1 MKAYTEECPS
11 WSFPSEY
18 EGEHRFVIGEFVKP
32 DRKFGMFL
40 RRHGILIILAAALIL
55 WTWTVHKISY
65 HNGYEDA
72 SAEAEVLV
80 AEAVQKTKDEIAAS
94 RFVADEESKT
104 LQMEYE
110 ARQISK
116 AMDGIKGITERE
128 DDLRTYAWAIMFRVS
143 NSGYPNSVQ
152 EVVSQPNQF
161 MGFSDSNP
169 VVTAKY
175 RVAYEV
181 VKDFYAGN
189 WPTTDK
195 FVYAEWDAKG
205 KIILRDTYLSERQT
219 EYWWWNK

>member
-1 MKAYTEECPS
+1 MKDFVKECPS
-11 WSFPSEY
+11 WSFPAEY
-18 EGEHRFVIGEFVKP
+18 ESEHRFVIGEFVKP

-40 RRHGILIILAAALIL
+40 RRNGILIILAAALIL

-175 RVAYEV
+175 RIAYECV
-181 VKDFYAGN
+181 EAFYAGN
-189 WPTTDK
+189 WPADSK
-195 FVYAEWDAKG
+195 VIYAEWNNQG
-205 KIILRDTYLSERQT
+205 KVILRDTYLAGRDT
-219 EYWWWNK
+219 EYWYWGK

>member
-1 MKAYTEECPS
+1 MKTYTEECPS
-11 WSFPSEY
+11 WSFPAEY
-18 EGEHRFVIGEFVKP
+18 ESEHRFVIAEFVKP
-32 DRKFGMFL
+32 DRKIGMFL

-80 AEAVQKTKDEIAAS
+80 AEAVQKTKDEIAAL
-94 RFVADEESKT
+94 RFVADDESKT

-116 AMDGIKGITERE
+116 AMDGIAGITERE

-161 MGFSDSNP
+161 MGYADTNP
-169 VVTAKY
+169 VVTGKY
-175 RVAYEV
+175 RIAYEV
-181 VKDFYAGN
+181 VQDFYAGN
-189 WPTTDK
+189 WPTTDR

-205 KIILRDTYLSERQT
+205 KIILRDTYLSERDT
-219 EYWWWNK
+219 EYWYFGK

>member
-1 MKAYTEECPS
+1 MKTYIDECPS

-18 EGEHRFVIGEFVKP
+18 EGEHRFCIAEIVKP

-110 ARQISK
+110 AREISK
-116 AMDGIKGITERE
+116 AMDGIAGITERE

-205 KIILRDTYLSERQT
+205 KIILRDTYLSERGT